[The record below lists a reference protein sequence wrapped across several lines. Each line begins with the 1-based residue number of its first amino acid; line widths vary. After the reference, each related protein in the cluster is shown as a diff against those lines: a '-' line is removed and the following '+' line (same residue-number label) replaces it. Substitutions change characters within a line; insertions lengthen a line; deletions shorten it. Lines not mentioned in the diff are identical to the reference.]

1 MLNRKKGQVWIET
14 VVYTLIAF
22 VMIGAVLAYAKPK
35 VEQLQD
41 KALIEKSAGILKSI
55 DATIM
60 DVVTGGA
67 GNIRNLDLGLKKG
80 ELKIDGVG
88 DKIIFEMQ
96 TVYQHSQIDVPI
108 ENGNIVELT
117 TKEGEDYRVS
127 LTMNYNGKRDISY
140 AGKDELKTI
149 SKSSTEYQLIIENK
163 GMSEELTL
171 ININLG

>member
-1 MLNRKKGQVWIET
+1 MRG
-14 VVYTLIAF
+14 
-22 VMIGAVLAYAKPK
+22 
-35 VEQLQD
+35 
-41 KALIEKSAGILKSI
+41 SS
-55 DATIM
+55 
-60 DVVTGGA
+60 
-67 GNIRNLDLGLKKG
+67 IRNLDLGLKKG